1 MYPTLSFLLKD
12 LFGWDIALP
21 IQTFGLMMGLS
32 FILAAYILMIE
43 LKRKEKQGL
52 IEPTII
58 TYTKGLPVS
67 AGDLISS
74 FIIGFLVGFKVVE
87 GFFHYAD
94 VVDNPQEFLLSGRG
108 DLMGGIVVAA
118 AFVYFKYREK
128 EKQKLA
134 EPVTVNETV
143 FPHQLITNITFIA
156 AISGILGAKTFHQ
169 LENIDEFMQD
179 PIGSIFS
186 FSGLTYYG
194 GLICAAIAVLWYAN
208 KIKVKPL
215 LMCDA
220 AAPALMLSYATGR
233 LGCHLS
239 GDGDWGIVNTAPK
252 PFSLNFLPDWMWA
265 YGYPH
270 NVLDEGEKIIG
281 CEGKFCHEL
290 VPPVFP
296 TPFYEVIMCLVLF
309 LFLWSIRKKI
319 TIPGVLF
326 CIYLIVNG
334 IERFFIE
341 QIRVNT
347 QYHILGKAITQA
359 ELISIALIIVG
370 VAGIFVLRKS
380 KISQF

>member
-1 MYPTLSFLLKD
+1 MYPTLSFLLND

-32 FILAAYILMIE
+32 FILAAYVLMIE
-43 LKRKEKQGL
+43 LKRKEAQGL
-52 IEPTII
+52 IESSTI
-58 TYTKGLPVS
+58 TYTKGLPAT
-67 AGDLISS
+67 AGELITS
-74 FIIGFLVGFKVVE
+74 FIIGFLAGFKIVE
-87 GFFHYAD
+87 GIFHYSD

-108 DLMGGIVVAA
+108 NVMGGIILAA
-118 AFVYFKYREK
+118 VSVYIKYREK
-128 EKQKLA
+128 EKGKLA
-134 EPVTVNETV
+134 DPVTVTETI

-156 AISGILGAKTFHQ
+156 AVSGILGAKTFHQ
-169 LENIDEFMQD
+169 LENIDDFLQD

-194 GLICAAIAVLWYAN
+194 GLICAAIAVLWYTN
-208 KIKVKPL
+208 KLKVKPL
-215 LMCDA
+215 LVCDA
-220 AAPALMLSYATGR
+220 AAPALILSYATGR

-239 GDGDWGIVNTAPK
+239 GDGDWGIVNTLSK
-252 PFSLNFLPDWMWA
+252 PSSIGFLPDWMWA
-265 YGYPH
+265 YSYPH
-270 NVLDEGEKIIG
+270 NVLNEGEKIID

-296 TPFYEVIMCLVLF
+296 TPFYEVIMCLILF
-309 LFLWSIRKKI
+309 VFLWNIRKKM
-319 TIPGVLF
+319 TTPGILF

-359 ELISIALIIVG
+359 EIISAALILVG
-370 VAGIFVLRKS
+370 IAGIVVLRKGKVPQS
-380 KISQF
+380 

>member
-32 FILAAYILMIE
+32 FLLAAYVLMIE
-43 LKRKEKQGL
+43 LRRKEMQGL
-52 IEPTII
+52 IEPTTI

-67 AGDLISS
+67 ASDLITS
-74 FIIGFLVGFKVVE
+74 FIIGFLVGFKVLE

-108 DLMGGIVVAA
+108 NLVGGIVVAT

-134 EPVTVNETV
+134 EPVTVNETI

-169 LENIDEFMQD
+169 LENIDDFMQD

-239 GDGDWGIVNTAPK
+239 GDGDWGIVNAAPK
-252 PFSLNFLPDWMWA
+252 PSSLNFLPDWMWA

-270 NVLDEGEKIIG
+270 NVLNEGEKIIG
-281 CEGKFCHEL
+281 CQGRFCHEL

-309 LFLWSIRKKI
+309 AFLWSIRKKI

-326 CIYLIVNG
+326 CTYLIVNG

-359 ELISIALIIVG
+359 ELISIALIMVG
-370 VAGIFVLRKS
+370 AAGIFLLRKS
-380 KISQF
+380 KAPQS